1 MKNLH
6 TRKQDRQN
14 LSEGEI
20 TEVGNNFLGPVL
32 NIFLSREKCRQ
43 IDIEM
48 GNILDEASLKKNPHD
63 IKKHV
68 MQDTISFITFDV
80 RKEKAS
86 LYGR

>member
-6 TRKQDRQN
+6 TKKQDGQK

-20 TEVGNNFLGPVL
+20 REVGNNFPGPLL
-32 NIFLSREKCRQ
+32 NIFLSREKYRQ
-43 IDIEM
+43 IDIKM

-80 RKEKAS
+80 RKEKAF

>member
-1 MKNLH
+1 M
-6 TRKQDRQN
+6 
-14 LSEGEI
+14 
-20 TEVGNNFLGPVL
+20 L
-32 NIFLSREKCRQ
+32 NIFLSREKYRQ

-80 RKEKAS
+80 RKEKAF